1 MIGLEVRVDIVT
13 VKVEPGVIEPLTNRV
28 RGKKK
33 SIPRLI
39 DAGRAVPMS
48 M

>member
-1 MIGLEVRVDIVT
+1 MIGLGVRVDRVI

-33 SIPRLI
+33 GIPRLI
-39 DAGRAVPMS
+39 DAGRAVRTS